1 MDKRITKESVIHDL
15 RQNMHHVGVC
25 KGLLMNECDMTEDEV
40 DSLIMK
46 YSEEAQV
53 IASGNAEAGLRLL
66 FDDLRDMWRIEDE
79 QSDD

>member
-15 RQNMHHVGVC
+15 RHNMHHVGVC

-46 YSEEAQV
+46 YSEEAQE

-66 FDDLRDMWRIEDE
+66 FDDLKDMWRLEDE
-79 QSDD
+79 QGDN